1 MRCPSAANIDS
12 AQAADLPAMIATLC
26 SYDRLFGPCHV
37 QTLSLAAHIAEVL
50 RDIGEPQQAR
60 CLLERVVRDL
70 ANSGGRTH
78 AKRISALH
86 TLRDLMV
93 EQSDIPGAVAV
104 QTEISECRLLLAG
117 PGAPETTTAMSDLEE
132 LLMLSSESTFEN

>member
-1 MRCPSAANIDS
+1 
-12 AQAADLPAMIATLC
+12 MIATLC

-50 RDIGEPQQAR
+50 RDVGELQQAR
-60 CLLERVVRDL
+60 RLLERVIRDL
-70 ANSGGRTH
+70 AHSGGRAR

-104 QTEISECRLLLAG
+104 QTEIWECRRLLAG
-117 PGAPETTTAMSDLEE
+117 PGAPETTTAVPDLRE
-132 LLMLSSESTFEN
+132 LLMLSSESTLEN